1 MVAAALLLH
10 LVLAVPPDALPPV
23 TLTQAVAEAAAL
35 WAPHG
40 VIVDAAVPWSAP
52 DTDAVLL
59 KIVFVTIPSARDGGI
74 VGPRWRGPL
83 ASIAFGSDGAPESTI
98 TVYLTDILQFIREA
112 RVFGAEH
119 WRWPT
124 MMRDR
129 TVGRVIGRVIAH
141 EIGHYVLQTPQHT
154 ASGLMRPVQS
164 AEALA
169 GPSRRMFA
177 LPAGDAWRAAVDRR
191 NEKGPASAGPLHQT
205 TAKP

>member
-1 MVAAALLLH
+1 
-10 LVLAVPPDALPPV
+10 
-23 TLTQAVAEAAAL
+23 
-35 WAPHG
+35 
-40 VIVDAAVPWSAP
+40 
-52 DTDAVLL
+52 
-59 KIVFVTIPSARDGGI
+59 
-74 VGPRWRGPL
+74 
-83 ASIAFGSDGAPESTI
+83 
-98 TVYLTDILQFIREA
+98 
-112 RVFGAEH
+112 
-119 WRWPT
+119 

-129 TVGRVIGRVIAH
+129 TAGRVIGRVIAH

-191 NEKGPASAGPLHQT
+191 KEKGPASAGPLHQT